1 MTRGREGLTIVETL
15 IAIAV
20 IGVVFVV
27 LAAIQV
33 SNLGVTRAARED
45 SQLLQDAVTEFEDF
59 GRRPSGLSA
68 YFEGCP
74 DGCASAV
81 RRTQLHG
88 FPYVITRVWPPDDD
102 SGTLVGTIRMGRI
115 PPRRVASSGSPSL
128 AERDRTHDL
137 VWAIRLLPRLDDDA
151 DDQRCSECRDEAED
165 DEDI

>member
-45 SQLLQDAVTEFEDF
+45 SQLLQDAVTEFEGLRTAVLQDF
-59 GRRPSGLSA
+59 RA

-74 DGCASAV
+74 EGCVLAPSGD
-81 RRTQLHG
+81 TQLHE
-88 FPYVITRVWPPDDD
+88 FPYAITRVWAPDDD
-102 SGTLVGTIRMGRI
+102 SGSLVGDDPGGGVDPVDGLVRVTI
-115 PPRRVASSGSPSL
+115 L
-128 AERDRTHDL
+128 AERDGRTIL
-137 VWAIRLLPRLDDDA
+137 FGQYVSCLDSTMTPTISDA
-151 DDQRCSECRDEAED
+151 SECRDEVD
-165 DEDI
+165 